1 MWQMRHGLPYHLLQ
15 VADDFSQLSLDVPP
29 QFRQLAHTDEH
40 NLVYVAVTR
49 AMLGLV
55 CNRDVAKLISSKARK
70 TLQIQVGVPAPWSC
84 GG

>member
-1 MWQMRHGLPYHLLQ
+1 MVCPADFPQL
-15 VADDFSQLSLDVPP
+15 ADDFSQLSRDGPP
-29 QFRQLAHTDEH
+29 QLWQVSRTDEH

-70 TLQIQVGVPAPWSC
+70 TLQIEVGVASP
-84 GG
+84 